1 MMKKYIEIRGSLEPK
16 ITGINNANAQ
26 VETFY
31 KNDLQSLTFEER
43 QYLENFCRNCF
54 QNEEGIYF
62 DDFQRI
68 NLPFITLYKSKKRV
82 KETDILAVLIQ
93 NSFGFFNYAFS
104 EKALTILE
112 KYQLPAYEKIKVLIP
127 EFQNK
132 YYLVRFSEI
141 PMKKIDFQKSIFFKP
156 FVGKLKVENY
166 EQYRQQQVSILQVY
180 LQIPYSYDVAL
191 LGNHLFFSEKIIKDF
206 EKEQITG
213 YEITERVMLSMK
225 T

>member
-1 MMKKYIEIRGSLEPK
+1 MRFLEITGSLDHK
-16 ITGINNANAQ
+16 ITGVNDASSQ

-31 KNDLQSLTFEER
+31 KNDLQSLTFKEK

-54 QNEEGIYF
+54 QNEKGIYF

-68 NLPFITLYKSKKRV
+68 NLPLITLYKSKKRV
-82 KETDILAVLIQ
+82 KETDILAVLVQ
-93 NSFGFFNYAFS
+93 NSFGLFQYAFS

-141 PMKKIDFQKSIFFKP
+141 PIKKIDFQKSIFFKP
-156 FVGKLKVENY
+156 FVGRLKVENY
-166 EQYRQQQVSILQVY
+166 EQYRQQRLSIFQVY
-180 LQIPYSYDVAL
+180 LQIQYPYEVAL
-191 LGNHLFFSEKIIKDF
+191 LGNHLFFSEKIIKEF
-206 EKEQITG
+206 ESQSLTG
-213 YEITERVMLSMK
+213 YEITERVMLPMEK
-225 T
+225 